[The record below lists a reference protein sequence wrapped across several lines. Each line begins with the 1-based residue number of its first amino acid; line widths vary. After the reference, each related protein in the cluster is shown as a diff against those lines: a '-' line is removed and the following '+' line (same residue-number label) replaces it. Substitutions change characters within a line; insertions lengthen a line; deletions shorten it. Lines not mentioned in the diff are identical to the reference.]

1 MIYYSC
7 SLPLRHVRQQAPGPP
22 LRCQAPLLF
31 VSGAKGTRTL
41 DLLHAMQALFQLSYS
56 PIVFTLNDEGGAEG
70 IRTPD
75 LYSAIVALF
84 QLSYSPVITRERVYS
99 L

>member
-1 MIYYSC
+1 
-7 SLPLRHVRQQAPGPP
+7 
-22 LRCQAPLLF
+22 
-31 VSGAKGTRTL
+31 
-41 DLLHAMQALFQLSYS
+41 MQALFQLSYS